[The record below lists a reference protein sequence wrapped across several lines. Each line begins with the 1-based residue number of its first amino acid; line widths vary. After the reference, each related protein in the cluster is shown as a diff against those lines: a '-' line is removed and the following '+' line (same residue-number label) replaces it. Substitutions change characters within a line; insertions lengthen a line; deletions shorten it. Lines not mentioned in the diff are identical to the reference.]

1 MTFTFIPPVPA
12 EQIRRLPTRDVA
24 LLLLQHLASGTGFLQ
39 YGETMGSARQA
50 FQGEPDT
57 QVLVDRLSDAWSW
70 LEAHAL
76 LSRVPSQSDAFRR
89 LPATEG
95 TWRKTPKASLER
107 DRSRSVAGD
116 HATAPPRSNRQS
128 TQRIG
133 FPGGY
138 SKSRSPR
145 RSKPALR
152 HTAFDA
158 ALSADGNACK

>member
-12 EQIRRLPTRDVA
+12 EQIRQPPTRDVA

-76 LSRVPSQSDAFRR
+76 LSRAPSQSDAFRR
-89 LPATEG
+89 LSRDGRDLAKDPEG
-95 TWRKTPKASLER
+95 VT
-107 DRSRSVAGD
+107 
-116 HATAPPRSNRQS
+116 
-128 TQRIG
+128 
-133 FPGGY
+133 
-138 SKSRSPR
+138 
-145 RSKPALR
+145 
-152 HTAFDA
+152 
-158 ALSADGNACK
+158 